1 MCRWCEG
8 PAFGLDGFGIE
19 RREDARL
26 AGLRWTGSHAD
37 AVAGGLAEA
46 LTRLRE
52 RILEEQ
58 AFAPGPVV
66 VLTLPGEGDE
76 VRCFAGAKLARDA
89 AAPAGLEEFAVEGAD
104 YAVASHHR
112 SDGEV
117 LDRYAAMLDWIR
129 AERLSRDR
137 SRWQH
142 REEYPLHAD
151 FSRPEKVRLMVP
163 VKLEH

>member
-8 PAFGLDGFGIE
+8 PVLGLDGFGIE

-46 LTRLRE
+46 LTRLRG
-52 RILEEQ
+52 RILEEA

-66 VLTLPGEGDE
+66 VVTLAGQGDE
-76 VRCFAGAKLARDA
+76 VRCFAGAKLTQDA
-89 AAPAGLEEFAVEGAD
+89 STPAGLEEFAVEGAD

-117 LDRYAAMLDWIR
+117 LDRYAAMLDWFR
-129 AERLSRDR
+129 AERLIRDR
-137 SRWQH
+137 SEIQH

-151 FSRPEKVRLMVP
+151 FWRPETIRLMVP
-163 VKLEH
+163 VKLDH

>member
-8 PAFGLDGFGIE
+8 AALGLDGFAVE

-26 AGLRWTGSHAD
+26 AGIAWQGSHAD

-52 RILEEQ
+52 RIVEEQ
-58 AFAPGPVV
+58 SFAPGPLVV
-66 VLTLPGEGDE
+66 VTLAGQGDE
-76 VRCFAGAKLARDA
+76 VRCFAGGRLAEGA
-89 AAPAGLEEFAVEGAD
+89 VPPSGLETLAVAASD
-104 YAVASHHR
+104 YAVANHHR
-112 SDGEV
+112 AEGEV

-129 AERLSRDR
+129 AERLTRDR
-137 SRWQH
+137 SNWQH

-151 FSRPEKVRLMVP
+151 FARPEAVRLMVP
-163 VKLEH
+163 VKAAG